1 MKQRLLKYD
10 VMRVFAIC
18 MVLLGHISA
27 YIVINYPDPSG
38 AEFIVGN
45 VFNGMRR
52 GPAIPVF
59 LMLTGALLLN
69 EDKPFEPRRFYKKS
83 LMPIVWL
90 LVFWL
95 SFYGAFYAFVLPGLL
110 GKAVS
115 AGDFVDYLLTFKG
128 SDYPH
133 LWYMFMTIG
142 LYLSIPVLRLF
153 VKRENRAYVL
163 GFILAA
169 MAVQFAPRMLDFLT
183 RDCNPT
189 LEKFIGKFHMQ
200 YAMGFTAYPLLG
212 WYLANF
218 PPAGSRR
225 IGLYASAL
233 LLAVASTAAV
243 QFLIADIPN
252 IRSYLY
258 HSFALHLLIA
268 GAGVF
273 VLISSLCGDRL
284 TESSVIKTL
293 SNAAFGVYAIHVVFL
308 EFFSRVLMPYDAFGL
323 LPDSPFARPLAYIL
337 ILFAEVCLSSLAS
350 VLMLSKVRGIRS
362 LLRY

>member
-1 MKQRLLKYD
+1 MRQRLLKYD
-10 VMRVFAIC
+10 VMRVFAIA
-18 MVLLGHISA
+18 MVLLGHVSA

-69 EDKPFEPRRFYKKS
+69 EDKAFEPRRFYRRS
-83 LMPIVWL
+83 LLPIVL
-90 LVFWL
+90 LLAFWL
-95 SFYGAFYAFVLPGLL
+95 SFYGAFYAFILPVLL
-110 GKAVS
+110 GKTAS
-115 AGDFVDYLLTFKG
+115 AGDFVDYLLLFKG

-153 VKRENRAYVL
+153 VKRENRAYIL

-169 MAVQFAPRMLDFLT
+169 MAVQFVPHTLDFLT
-183 RDCNPT
+183 QGCKLT
-189 LEKFIGKFHMQ
+189 LNGFMGKLHMQ

-218 PPAGSRR
+218 PPTKARR
-225 IGLYASAL
+225 IGLYAFAL
-233 LLAVASTAAV
+233 LLAVASTIAV

-252 IRSYLY
+252 IRNYLY
-258 HSFALHLLIA
+258 DGFALHLLVA

-273 VLISSLCGDRL
+273 VLISSLCGDRI

-293 SNAAFGVYAIHVVFL
+293 ANAAFGVYAVHVVFL
-308 EFFSRVLMPYDAFGL
+308 ELFSRVLMPYDAFGP
-323 LPDSPFARPLAYIL
+323 LPDSPFARPLSYIL
-337 ILFAEVCLSSLAS
+337 LLFAATYLCSLVTVLLLSRW
-350 VLMLSKVRGIRS
+350 RGLKR
-362 LLRY
+362 LFRN